1 MIMTMMMMI
10 TTTMIQEYGDRPPHL
25 IHHDEKE
32 GQSPKKKEPHI
43 KKPLNAF
50 MLYMKVR
57 MATLMIK
64 SSLVT
69 VALIIMIMMM
79 LRRCGQWCR
88 QSAH

>member
-1 MIMTMMMMI
+1 MT
-10 TTTMIQEYGDRPPHL
+10 TQEYGDRPPHL

-50 MLYMKVR
+50 MLYMKVGW
-57 MATLMIK
+57 MITMIK

-69 VALIIMIMMM
+69 VALIIMIMIIMMMM